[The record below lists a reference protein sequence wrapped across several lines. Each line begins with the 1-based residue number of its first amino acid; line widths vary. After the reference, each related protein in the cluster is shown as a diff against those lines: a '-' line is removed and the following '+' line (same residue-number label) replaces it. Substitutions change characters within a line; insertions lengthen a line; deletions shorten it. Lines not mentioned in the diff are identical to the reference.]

1 MATPH
6 APITLAP
13 TTGAALL
20 ADFDRRRAGEGVEAA
35 RAGIMKA
42 LAGGAAAQWLECVR
56 AFVLR
61 ADVETAR
68 EICSAALDEHP
79 DSADLRYALAGLFR
93 QTRED
98 AKAEALLR
106 EIVATHHDHVAATFL
121 LARILKDEGR
131 TSAAASAM
139 NALFRNTRHGVNTTI
154 QAIEL
159 LDDCGRKQEASAI
172 VEAEIDAGANDVRL
186 HAYAGM
192 LDIQIGEFERARR
205 HYSEV
210 IAGAPAQAF
219 EWQVPHGL
227 AASQRY
233 EDATHPDFDY
243 FRMGLDRSDLSDKAR
258 ASLLFA
264 LGKALDDVGD
274 YAEAARRFAQG
285 NAIVRTFTPWSR
297 KNWRRMIDAKVAAK
311 PLTHRVAAVRDWSPL
326 FIVGVPRSGTTV
338 IAERLSRHAD
348 VVNRGELA
356 WLSFLA
362 GQLSRGGAIDASA
375 LEKNAATYAAQLRQD
390 DGDGRW
396 FIDKQPLNLLH
407 VDLILALF
415 PDAKIIHCRRN
426 ARDTALS
433 LWQQFFLAEEQNFA
447 YDFADIAAVIQG
459 CDRLMTRW
467 QALHAA
473 SIRSVRYEDFTTD
486 PDGVIAGLR
495 DWLDLGRDDEA
506 ATPAPAISTSS
517 LWQARQAVY
526 TRSVGRW
533 SAYAPYIPELLG
545 LPDA

>member
-1 MATPH
+1 
-6 APITLAP
+6 
-13 TTGAALL
+13 
-20 ADFDRRRAGEGVEAA
+20 
-35 RAGIMKA
+35 
-42 LAGGAAAQWLECVR
+42 
-56 AFVLR
+56 
-61 ADVETAR
+61 
-68 EICSAALDEHP
+68 
-79 DSADLRYALAGLFR
+79 
-93 QTRED
+93 
-98 AKAEALLR
+98 
-106 EIVATHHDHVAATFL
+106 
-121 LARILKDEGR
+121 
-131 TSAAASAM
+131 
-139 NALFRNTRHGVNTTI
+139 
-154 QAIEL
+154 
-159 LDDCGRKQEASAI
+159 
-172 VEAEIDAGANDVRL
+172 
-186 HAYAGM
+186 
-192 LDIQIGEFERARR
+192 
-205 HYSEV
+205 
-210 IAGAPAQAF
+210 
-219 EWQVPHGL
+219 
-227 AASQRY
+227 
-233 EDATHPDFDY
+233 
-243 FRMGLDRSDLSDKAR
+243 
-258 ASLLFA
+258 
-264 LGKALDDVGD
+264 
-274 YAEAARRFAQG
+274 
-285 NAIVRTFTPWSR
+285 VRTFTPWSR